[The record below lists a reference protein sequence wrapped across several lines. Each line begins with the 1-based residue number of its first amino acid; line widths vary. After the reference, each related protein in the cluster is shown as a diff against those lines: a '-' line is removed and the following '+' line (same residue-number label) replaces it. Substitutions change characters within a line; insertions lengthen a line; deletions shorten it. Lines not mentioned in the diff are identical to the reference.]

1 MPPSFFPAILID
13 AETEEEFFCRS
24 VEDIPDGRYVKVKE
38 CGLTPMLCKC
48 ELTDRYRVV
57 YKSVRCEP
65 CHTHEGRCV
74 PLNMASVEKMLEDI
88 NDYINTMETLID
100 KWRPRTA

>member
-24 VEDIPDGRYVKVKE
+24 VEDIPDGRCVRVKE
-38 CGLTPMLCKC
+38 CGLTPMLCRC

-57 YKSVRCEP
+57 YKGTRCEL
-65 CHTHEGRCV
+65 CHTNDERCV
-74 PLNMASVEKMLEDI
+74 PLDKDSVQKMLEDI
-88 NDYINTMETLID
+88 NDQITTMETLID